1 MTQRSGTV
9 YQTKS
14 NTSKSE
20 DSHKFKVIDGS
31 IGTRTILHKFR
42 MGDVED
48 PVLMAGAPIYD
59 WQQTEHG
66 KWCMEN
72 ALGEMVFHTQPDHMT
87 FGYTVVIVGYLKDT
101 DLTYFNLKW
110 GMQ

>member
-1 MTQRSGTV
+1 
-9 YQTKS
+9 
-14 NTSKSE
+14 
-20 DSHKFKVIDGS
+20 
-31 IGTRTILHKFR
+31 
-42 MGDVED
+42 
-48 PVLMAGAPIYD
+48 
-59 WQQTEHG
+59 
-66 KWCMEN
+66 MEN